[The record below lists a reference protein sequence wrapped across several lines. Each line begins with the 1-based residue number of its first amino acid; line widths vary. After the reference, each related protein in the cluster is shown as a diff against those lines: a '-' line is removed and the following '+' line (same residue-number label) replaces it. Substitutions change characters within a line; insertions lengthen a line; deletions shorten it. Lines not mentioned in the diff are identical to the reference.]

1 MKKDTSSCNFDLV
14 AIDLDGTLVDS
25 VGDLHAAVVD
35 MLVAIDRPPVEEE
48 DVRSW
53 VGNGV
58 ERLVHRALTRHMDR
72 DADEVEFKTGLA
84 CFQQA
89 YERVNGRQSR
99 LYPGVA
105 EGLEWLATL
114 GIPLV
119 MITNKASQFA
129 YPLLASMNIAEFFQH
144 GIAGD
149 EVAAKKPDPAAL
161 LLAAERFEAN
171 PERCLLIGDS
181 VSDIKA
187 ARAARFTSICVSY
200 GYNHGQ
206 SVRALQ
212 GQLKPDAIIDSFTEL
227 PTAFTQLSM

>member
-1 MKKDTSSCNFDLV
+1 MKKETGPFNLDLI

-25 VGDLHAAVVD
+25 VGDLHAAVLD
-35 MLVAIDRPPVEEE
+35 MLVAIDHQPVIEE

-58 ERLVHRALTRHMDR
+58 ERLVHRALTRHMSR
-72 DADEVEFKTGLA
+72 DADELEFKTGLA
-84 CFQQA
+84 NFQQA

-99 LYPGVA
+99 LYPGVT

-119 MITNKASQFA
+119 MITNKAAQFA
-129 YPLLASMNIAEFFQH
+129 YPLLASMNIAEFFEH

-149 EVAAKKPDPAAL
+149 EVAEKKPHPAAL
-161 LLAAERFEAN
+161 LLAAERFHAN

-187 ARAARFTSICVSY
+187 ARAARYKSICVSY
-200 GYNHGQ
+200 GYNHGE
-206 SVRALQ
+206 SVRALE
-212 GQLKPDAIIDSFTEL
+212 GVLKPDVIIDSFTEL
-227 PTAFTQLSM
+227 PSALTELSM